1 MNPEDLYP
9 EIVSMK
15 REEIFVEWAYIVLEN
30 FTIIEKIHIK
40 EIVFEI
46 NGSDVF
52 SHSNIVLPPVYNSC
66 ISWVDFDQDN
76 DLDLFVSGSNGTNN
90 YTVGL

>member
-40 EIVFEI
+40 EIVFESDLQNLKNELKEKHGGDNIELITIKKDIEEDLEHDLESLEQI
-46 NGSDVF
+46 N
-52 SHSNIVLPPVYNSC
+52 Y
-66 ISWVDFDQDN
+66 
-76 DLDLFVSGSNGTNN
+76 
-90 YTVGL
+90 